1 MKKLF
6 FALITSFL
14 FVATAW
20 GQCTLDVTPN
30 GKEYSLGESGSSIF
44 YVPEEGYNSV
54 TLELSKQTAATGE
67 TEVILYNKGFTQIG
81 SEEIAA
87 SKLSSSS
94 YKSFTISTSGDNIR
108 YIRVLNDGTLYKYVR
123 NIVVRRAD
131 NTLTSTSNVNFD
143 SRSIG
148 VDVVK
153 SINLYSNN
161 GGNLTIRLKNND
173 GVFSIYKTLIPSC
186 GCNEIVNIKFSP
198 KAYTTYTNELQII
211 NSNGVTKTI
220 SLTGVCSATELPQTE
235 STNYIE
241 YSYVR
246 ETSFTAST
254 RGALEYYFSA
264 NKAPV
269 NKNINNVSFEAKADN
284 GLLST
289 IGNPDMYIN
298 AYEYGNS
305 NFNEDKY
312 WTGKGNIEENNYKK
326 FVATIPDDM
335 VALRFETGLLNG
347 RYGRYVKNLEVY
359 STTILNK
366 NIEKID
372 FGQEEVGNSSEKSFI
387 LTFANAKTLLAD
399 IKYNNPVTA
408 SYAENGQ
415 SFYKVE
421 FLQNDEKAEGTQTV
435 KVTFTPSNCVE
446 NYDATLT
453 FYNGK
458 TVTINLTGA
467 RVRNSGTVSEI
478 TWTGAVDTN
487 WDNRAN
493 WRKADG
499 NVLSAADVLDTKLK
513 VNIPAGLT
521 RYPVIPD
528 VSTQKAFKEDRDKA
542 CDCAQVNA
550 GDNTTAT
557 MIADKIYME
566 SGAALVGVETLNTGT
581 LRYNEVE
588 LDFTPVRC
596 YKNDK
601 GKLRYDWTLVGPVV
615 KPWDEANSGQT
626 RNVYSGDYYLND
638 LPHVYMRKAEVTNN
652 DGKIEADWNS
662 SFPDLD
668 KGLTHDKAFAIK
680 IPNEYGRNLTIFG
693 VKTEKITAKQY
704 NKYFCGGENVYDAEA
719 PHTYTFKGRFYN
731 DASLPTYTLAEYEK
745 PYVLNNSYPANID
758 AEKLS
763 EGLSRPVQ
771 IYDYKSKAFVTLD
784 EATDKSIIS
793 QSSFVV
799 TAKENNETIEIK
811 KDWFETSET
820 GRRSASV
827 DTESFRIELR
837 NDAKSSASEI
847 YVCYDELKEDE
858 KNYSF
863 DAPKIFNKMESSLP
877 DLYTIRYNAKWSG
890 LVIPTISEPIP
901 LGINVNLDN
910 QSFTFSLKKTTMS
923 SDVILED
930 RLTKTQYNLSAGE
943 TCQVDNLGKGLNEGR
958 FYLLL
963 SEQEEDPEV
972 STDIE
977 DATIGNIDIYSQG
990 NSVVVSSTSDI
1001 ELMQVI
1007 VSDMAGRSQVYNV
1020 SDNYAQINL
1029 PIEAGV
1035 YTISVVGDKAT
1046 RVEKIKLN

>member
-6 FALITSFL
+6 FAFL
-14 FVATAW
+14 VATLSVVSAFAESKNFQEEPVEW
-20 GQCTLDVTPN
+20 SHSLLATKEDSKTYEINEDGYKQGSILISYNNTIAVGSVTISIYNASGVRIGGVVVRPEQLKKNTFREFTFSSNTGEDIKKVVVHFVGSYKRTYKDLILTKSSITNKKYCLVKRIDEKKQYTAGWWSNKNVIYDLANIPTNYTKQLVFSARTSDYSALVDEGEFVIKVLRRGGDGYEVLQGWDAYTNGFCHISTIYVVEIPHNVVSVMFSNNGNSGASLDRIVEYVEIYKDNILKSDKNQLDFGSVLLGKSKTLEFTLD
-30 GKEYSLGESGSSIF
+30 
-44 YVPEEGYNSV
+44 YVNIY
-54 TLELSKQTAATGE
+54 ELSK
-67 TEVILYNKGFTQIG
+67 
-81 SEEIAA
+81 S
-87 SKLSSSS
+87 LS
-94 YKSFTISTSGDNIR
+94 
-108 YIRVLNDGTLYKYVR
+108 
-123 NIVVRRAD
+123 A
-131 NTLTSTSNVNFD
+131 
-143 SRSIG
+143 
-148 VDVVK
+148 
-153 SINLYSNN
+153 YSNC
-161 GGNLTIRLKNND
+161 
-173 GVFSIYKTLIPSC
+173 FSID
-186 GCNEIVNIKFSP
+186 
-198 KAYTTYTNELQII
+198 YTP
-211 NSNGVTKTI
+211 
-220 SLTGVCSATELPQTE
+220 A
-235 STNYIE
+235 
-241 YSYVR
+241 
-246 ETSFTAST
+246 
-254 RGALEYYFSA
+254 
-264 NKAPV
+264 
-269 NKNINNVSFEAKADN
+269 ADC
-284 GLLST
+284 
-289 IGNPDMYIN
+289 
-298 AYEYGNS
+298 
-305 NFNEDKY
+305 
-312 WTGKGNIEENNYKK
+312 
-326 FVATIPDDM
+326 
-335 VALRFETGLLNG
+335 
-347 RYGRYVKNLEVY
+347 
-359 STTILNK
+359 
-366 NIEKID
+366 
-372 FGQEEVGNSSEKSFI
+372 
-387 LTFANAKTLLAD
+387 
-399 IKYNNPVTA
+399 
-408 SYAENGQ
+408 
-415 SFYKVE
+415 
-421 FLQNDEKAEGTQTV
+421 AEGTQTV

-493 WRKADG
+493 WKKADG
-499 NVLSAADVLDTKLK
+499 NGNVLSVADVLDEKLK

-521 RYPVIPD
+521 QYPVIPD
-528 VSTQKAFKEDRDKA
+528 VSTAKAFKEDRDKA

-550 GDNTTAT
+550 GDNATAT
-557 MIADKIYME
+557 MIADKIYMK
-566 SGAALVGVETLNTGT
+566 SGAALVGVETLNVGT

-588 LDFTPVRC
+588 IDFIPVRC
-596 YKNDK
+596 YKDDK
-601 GKLRYDWTLVGPVV
+601 DSLRYDWTLVGPVV
-615 KPWDEANSGQT
+615 KPWNEDKPGET
-626 RNVYSGDYYLND
+626 RNVVSGDYFLQD
-638 LPHVYMRKAEVTNN
+638 LPHVYMHKAEVKKDPKT
-652 DGKIEADWNS
+652 GLLSAMWNE

-668 KGLTHDKAFAIK
+668 VDLTHERAFAIR
-680 IPNEYGRNLTIFG
+680 IPDQYGRNMDWWGMKF
-693 VKTEKITAKQY
+693 EKLPAEVY
-704 NKYFCGGENVYDAEA
+704 NSLFLKEGETPYDGTA
-719 PHTYTFKGRFYN
+719 PHTYTFRGRFYN

-763 EGLSRPVQ
+763 EGLNRPVQ

-799 TAKENNETIEIK
+799 IAKENNETIEIK

-827 DTESFRIELR
+827 DSESFRIELR

-901 LGINVNLDN
+901 LGINVNSEN

-930 RLTKTQYNLSAGE
+930 RLTNTQYNLSAGE

-963 SEQEEDPEV
+963 SEQEDPDV